1 MLQGETMAPDSKIK
15 QAVDAGSTLV
25 TQVGVNDYVTE
36 VGRLKIVAQTEEIRA
51 NIAKTEA
58 ERQSVL
64 DMNARAEAD
73 HVQQMAAQGYALD
86 FARLNKT
93 VAEISTRREER
104 AEKIAMTGNRFNHFY
119 AYNEPVTARSVT
131 ECIDQL
137 IEWQRLAPVDA
148 NGKVEPMTV
157 TIVFDSPGGS
167 VIDGLHLY
175 DFLQELKGQGHIVI
189 TKTLGMAASM
199 AGILLQAGS
208 RRVMGSEAYVLI
220 HEVSFMAGGPIGV
233 VEDEV
238 EFVKMIQSRVL
249 DIFARKAARAL
260 EGVKGPKETEA
271 AYQKRLDD
279 RFDERRDFFEH
290 GKRIESK
297 VNVKATSVRKASTR
311 TQVTREGG
319 WSRKD
324 WWLNSDQALE
334 AGFVDEV
341 QPSVD

>member
-1 MLQGETMAPDSKIK
+1 MASDPDAKVREAVEHGSK
-15 QAVDAGSTLV
+15 L
-25 TQVGVNDYVTE
+25 DYTSE
-36 VGRLKIVAQTEEIRA
+36 EGRARVIAQTKLLEAE
-51 NIAKTEA
+51 IAKTEA

-175 DFLQELKGQGHIVI
+175 DFLQELKTQGHTVI

-208 RRVMGSEAYVLI
+208 KRVMGSEAYVLI

-238 EFVKMIQSRVL
+238 EFVKMIQARVL

-260 EGVKGPKETEA
+260 EGVKGPKETET
-271 AYQKRLDD
+271 AYQKRLDE

-290 GKRIESK
+290 GKRVESK
-297 VNVKATSVRKASTR
+297 INVKATSTRKATQR

-341 QPSVD
+341 QAAVE

>member
-1 MLQGETMAPDSKIK
+1 
-15 QAVDAGSTLV
+15 
-25 TQVGVNDYVTE
+25 
-36 VGRLKIVAQTEEIRA
+36 
-51 NIAKTEA
+51 
-58 ERQSVL
+58 
-64 DMNARAEAD
+64 
-73 HVQQMAAQGYALD
+73 
-86 FARLNKT
+86 
-93 VAEISTRREER
+93 
-104 AEKIAMTGNRFNHFY
+104 
-119 AYNEPVTARSVT
+119 
-131 ECIDQL
+131 
-137 IEWQRLAPVDA
+137 
-148 NGKVEPMTV
+148 MTV

-260 EGVKGPKETEA
+260 EGTRKVGETEA
-271 AYQKRLDD
+271 AYQKRLDE

-290 GKRIESK
+290 GKRIETK
-297 VNVKATSVRKASTR
+297 VNVKATSTRKATTR
-311 TQVTREGG
+311 THIEREGG

>member
-1 MLQGETMAPDSKIK
+1 MAPTDPDSKIK
-15 QAVDAGSTLV
+15 QAVDEGATLV
-25 TQVGVNDYVTE
+25 VSQVGVNDYVTE
-36 VGRLKIVAQTEEIRA
+36 AGRLKIIAQTREIEA
-51 NIAKTEA
+51 NIAKLDA
-58 ERQSVL
+58 ERQSVI
-64 DMNARAEAD
+64 DMNDRAGED
-73 HVQQMAAQGYALD
+73 HVQTMIAQGYALE

-93 VAEISTRREER
+93 IAEISTRREQRSED
-104 AEKIAMTGNRFNHFY
+104 IAMAGDRFKHFY

-131 ECIDQL
+131 ECISQL
-137 IEWQRLAPVDA
+137 TEWQRLAPVVD
-148 NGKVEPMTV
+148 GVSQPMV
-157 TIVFDSPGGS
+157 ITIVFDSPGGS

-175 DFLQELKGQGHIVI
+175 DFIQELKFQGHTII

-199 AGILLQAGS
+199 AGILLQAGTK
-208 RRVMGSEAYVLI
+208 RVMGSEAYVLI

-238 EFVKMIQSRVL
+238 EFVKMIQARVL
-249 DIFARKAARAL
+249 DIFARKASRAL
-260 EGVKGPKETEA
+260 EGAKTAKETEA
-271 AYQKRLDD
+271 AYQKRLDE

-297 VNVKATSVRKASTR
+297 VTVKATSTRKASTR
-311 TQVTREGG
+311 TNIAREGG

-341 QPSVD
+341 QASVD

>member
-1 MLQGETMAPDSKIK
+1 MTSNADDKVR
-15 QAVDAGSTLV
+15 QAVESGSKL
-25 TQVGVNDYVTE
+25 DYTSE
-36 VGRLKIVAQTEEIRA
+36 EGRARVIAQTKLLEAE
-51 NIAKTEA
+51 IAKTEA
-58 ERQSVL
+58 ERLSVEHM
-64 DMNARAEAD
+64 DERAEAD
-73 HVQQMAAQGYALD
+73 HAQQMAAQGYALD

-93 VAEISTRREER
+93 VAEINTRREER

-175 DFLQELKGQGHIVI
+175 DFIQELKTQGHTII

-208 RRVMGSEAYVLI
+208 KRVMGSEAYVLI

-238 EFVKMIQSRVL
+238 EFVKMIQARVL

-260 EGVKGPKETEA
+260 EGTKRTGESET
-271 AYQKRLDD
+271 AYQKRLDE

-290 GKRIESK
+290 GKRVESK
-297 VNVKATSVRKASTR
+297 INVKATSTRKATQR

-341 QPSVD
+341 QAAVE

>member
-51 NIAKTEA
+51 NIAKLEA
-58 ERQSVL
+58 ERKSVE
-64 DMNARAEAD
+64 DMNKRAEED
-73 HVQQMAAQGYALD
+73 HVQQSRAQEYALE
-86 FARLNKT
+86 FALLNKT

-104 AEKIAMTGNRFNHFY
+104 SEAIALAGDRFKHFY
-119 AYNEPVTARSVT
+119 AYNEPVTARSVN
-131 ECIDQL
+131 ECISQL
-137 IEWQRLAPVDA
+137 TEWQRLAPVVD
-148 NGKVEPMTV
+148 GVSSPMTI

-175 DFLQELKGQGHIVI
+175 DFIQELKFQGHTII

-208 RRVMGSEAYVLI
+208 KRVMGSEAYVLI

-238 EFVKMIQSRVL
+238 EFVKMIQARVL
-249 DIFARKAARAL
+249 DIFARKASRAI
-260 EGVKGPKETEA
+260 EGAKTAKETEA
-271 AYQKRLDD
+271 AYQKRLDE

-290 GKRIESK
+290 GKRVEAKI
-297 VNVKATSVRKASTR
+297 NVKATSTRKATTR
-311 TQVTREGG
+311 TQITREGG

-341 QPSVD
+341 QPSVE

>member
-1 MLQGETMAPDSKIK
+1 MSAPDDKIR
-15 QAVDAGSTLV
+15 QAVENGSKL
-25 TQVGVNDYVTE
+25 DYTSE
-36 VGRLKIVAQTEEIRA
+36 EGRARIIAQTKLLEAE
-51 NIAKTEA
+51 IAKTEA

-64 DMNARAEAD
+64 DMNERAAAD
-73 HVQQMAAQGYALD
+73 HVKSIQAQD
-86 FARLNKT
+86 FALEFAQLNRT
-93 VAEISTRREER
+93 VAQINTRREER
-104 AEKIAMTGNRFNHFY
+104 AEKIALTGNRFNHFY

-137 IEWQRLAPVDA
+137 VEWQRLAPIGDD
-148 NGKVEPMTV
+148 GKAVPMTV

-175 DFLQELKGQGHIVI
+175 DFIQELKTQGHTVI

-208 RRVMGSEAYVLI
+208 KRVMGSEAYVLI

-238 EFVKMIQSRVL
+238 EFVKMIQARVL
-249 DIFARKAARAL
+249 DIFARKASRAL
-260 EGVKGPKETEA
+260 EGARAKGETET
-271 AYQKRLDD
+271 AYQKRLDE

-290 GKRIESK
+290 GKRIETK
-297 VNVKATSVRKASTR
+297 VAVKATQTRKATTR
-311 TQVTREGG
+311 THIEREGG

-341 QPSVD
+341 QAAVE

>member
-1 MLQGETMAPDSKIK
+1 MATTGPDDKIRKAVEQGARLDYTSEEGRARVLAETAKLN
-15 QAVDAGSTLV
+15 A
-25 TQVGVNDYVTE
+25 E
-36 VGRLKIVAQTEEIRA
+36 
-51 NIAKTEA
+51 IAKLDA
-58 ERQSVL
+58 ERKSVE
-64 DMNARAEAD
+64 DMNTRETETHA
-73 HVQQMAAQGYALD
+73 QQTLAQEYALQ
-86 FARLNKT
+86 FALLNKK

-104 AEKIAMTGNRFNHFY
+104 SEAIAMAGDRFKYFY
-119 AYNEPVTARSVT
+119 AYNEPVTARSVL
-131 ECIDQL
+131 ECVSQL
-137 IEWQRLAPVDA
+137 TEWQRLAPIVDGVA
-148 NGKVEPMTV
+148 SPLTM

-167 VIDGLHLY
+167 VIDGLHLF
-175 DFLQELKGQGHIVI
+175 DFIQELKQQGHTII

-208 RRVMGSEAYVLI
+208 KRVMGSEAYVLI

-238 EFVKMIQSRVL
+238 EFVKMIQARVL

-260 EGVKGPKETEA
+260 EGAKGAKESET

-297 VNVKATSVRKASTR
+297 IGVKATTTRKATTR

-341 QPSVD
+341 QAAVD

>member
-1 MLQGETMAPDSKIK
+1 MADQDSRVRKAVEDGAHLAYTSDEGRDRIIAETRKLEA
-15 QAVDAGSTLV
+15 
-25 TQVGVNDYVTE
+25 E
-36 VGRLKIVAQTEEIRA
+36 
-51 NIAKTEA
+51 IAKLEA
-58 ERQSVL
+58 ERQSVANI
-64 DMNARAEAD
+64 DARAGED
-73 HVQQMAAQGYALD
+73 HVQTMIAQGYALE
-86 FARLNKT
+86 FALLNKT

-104 AEKIAMTGNRFNHFY
+104 AESIAMAGDRFKHFY

-131 ECIDQL
+131 ECIGQL
-137 IEWQRLAPVDA
+137 TEWQRLAPVDISGA
-148 NGKVEPMTV
+148 ATPMV
-157 TIVFDSPGGS
+157 ITIVFDSPGGS

-175 DFLQELKGQGHIVI
+175 DFIQELKQQGHTII

-199 AGILLQAGS
+199 AGILLQAGTK
-208 RRVMGSEAYVLI
+208 RVMGSEAYVLI

-238 EFVKMIQSRVL
+238 EFVKMIQARVL
-249 DIFARKAARAL
+249 DIFARKASRAL
-260 EGVKGPKETEA
+260 EGAKTAKETEA
-271 AYQKRLDD
+271 AYQKRLDE

-297 VNVKATSVRKASTR
+297 VTVKATSTRKASTR
-311 TQVTREGG
+311 TNIAREGG

-341 QPSVD
+341 QASVD

>member
-1 MLQGETMAPDSKIK
+1 MATTNADDKVRFAAEQGSK
-15 QAVDAGSTLV
+15 L
-25 TQVGVNDYVTE
+25 DYTSDE
-36 VGRLKIVAQTEEIRA
+36 GRARVIAQTRLIEAE
-51 NIAKTEA
+51 IAKTDA
-58 ERQSVL
+58 ERQSVE
-64 DMNARAEAD
+64 DMNARAAED
-73 HVQQMAAQGYALD
+73 HTQSVIAQGFALE

-93 VAEISTRREER
+93 IAEISTRREQRSED
-104 AEKIAMTGNRFNHFY
+104 IALAGDRFKYFY
-119 AYNEPVTARSVT
+119 AFNEPVTARSVL
-131 ECIDQL
+131 ECVSQL
-137 IEWQRLAPVDA
+137 TEWQRLAPVVD
-148 NGKVEPMTV
+148 GVPTLLTM

-175 DFLQELKGQGHIVI
+175 DFIQELKAAGHTVI

-208 RRVMGSEAYVLI
+208 KRVMGSEAYVLI

-238 EFVKMIQSRVL
+238 EFVKMIQARVL

-260 EGVKGPKETEA
+260 EGPKGAKESEA
-271 AYQKRLDD
+271 AYQKRLDE

-290 GKRIESK
+290 GKRVESK
-297 VNVKATSVRKASTR
+297 VAVKETALRKATTR
-311 TQVTREGG
+311 TQITREGG

-341 QPSVD
+341 QPSVE